1 MMQLLR
7 DTAQARTFEKTASA
21 KAIAKPEDWNVRGAH
36 FKLGLQDEVGFIQP
50 PQIPVELRSIQLDL
64 EAMEQRG
71 GPSWSMFGSVQ
82 NRMTA
87 YAMAQVV
94 ATTNQIAKYYHK
106 GLIDLF
112 SDMDNFMLQLIKDND
127 YRPYD
132 MTLPSGLPPKSRLS
146 AEYELRIPGDMVQRA
161 TTARM
166 LNPEFELSDERIME
180 ELFPEIKNPTD
191 ELAKI
196 RASKARKHP
205 IYATIS
211 LAEALKQEA
220 TLLRNG
226 KDTGGA
232 DLYEKAAT
240 RLEQEII
247 GGEQPKPGATRPH
260 VGVRPE
266 VQPPNSR
273 AEIPEELR

>member
-1 MMQLLR
+1 
-7 DTAQARTFEKTASA
+7 
-21 KAIAKPEDWNVRGAH
+21 
-36 FKLGLQDEVGFIQP
+36 
-50 PQIPVELRSIQLDL
+50 
-64 EAMEQRG
+64 
-71 GPSWSMFGSVQ
+71 
-82 NRMTA
+82 
-87 YAMAQVV
+87 
-94 ATTNQIAKYYHK
+94 
-106 GLIDLF
+106 
-112 SDMDNFMLQLIKDND
+112 
-127 YRPYD
+127 
-132 MTLPSGLPPKSRLS
+132 
-146 AEYELRIPGDMVQRA
+146 MVQRA

-180 ELFPEIKNPTD
+180 ELFPEIKNPAE

-226 KDTGGA
+226 KDIGGA
-232 DLYEKAAT
+232 DLYEKAAA

-247 GGEQPKPGATRPH
+247 GGGQQQPSTTQPS

-266 VQPPNSR
+266 VQPPTQR